1 MSAPVSARP
10 DFTRLAPAAG
20 SRVVVVGGCGGIGR
34 AVVSACLDCDLKTAV
49 LDLPTSLAHFP
60 VPNGVIGLSLD
71 ARDPKQIAQRFAEL
85 DARWGGLDSMIH
97 LSGFSPHPTPL
108 EDITPEIW
116 DEVLEVNLR
125 SLYLSARAAL
135 PMLRK
140 AGGGSIVTTAS
151 GLAVNLEK
159 GVSPYAASKAGIIAL
174 TKALAKENAP
184 LIRANSVAPSPIDT
198 AFLAGG
204 TGRVPP
210 NSPQSGFAEKIGLE
224 RILTTIPMG
233 RIGVPDDVVGPI
245 LFLAGDA
252 SRYMTGQVLYVN
264 GGRIMP

>member
-1 MSAPVSARP
+1 MSPRDLPRP

-20 SRVVVVGGCGGIGR
+20 ARVAVVGGCGGIGR
-34 AVVSACLDCDLKTAV
+34 AVVRACLDCDLKTAV
-49 LDLPTSLAHFP
+49 LDLPASLAQFP
-60 VPNGVIGLSLD
+60 VPNGVVGLALD
-71 ARDPKQIAQRFAEL
+71 ASDPKQVAARFAEL
-85 DARWGGLDSMIH
+85 DAKWDGLDSMIH
-97 LSGFSPHPTPL
+97 LSGFSPQPTPL
-108 EDITPEIW
+108 DDITPAIW
-116 DEVLEVNLR
+116 DEVMGVNLR
-125 SLYLSARAAL
+125 SVYLSARAAL
-135 PMLRK
+135 PMMRK

-151 GLAVNLEK
+151 GLAINLEK

-204 TGRVPP
+204 TGRVPA
-210 NSPQSGFAEKIGLE
+210 NSMESGFAEKIGLE

-245 LFLAGDA
+245 LFLAGGA

-264 GGRIMP
+264 GGRITP

>member
-1 MSAPVSARP
+1 MTSPTLPRP
-10 DFTRLAPAAG
+10 DFTRLAPKAG
-20 SRVVVVGGCGGIGR
+20 SRVVVIGGCGGIGR
-34 AVVSACLDCDLKTAV
+34 AVVRACVDCDLKTAV
-49 LDLPTSLAHFP
+49 LDLPASLEQFP
-60 VPNGVIGLSLD
+60 VPAGVIGLPLD
-71 ARDPKQIAQRFAEL
+71 ARDASQIARRFGEL
-85 DARWGGLDSMIH
+85 DARWGGIDSLIH
-97 LSGFSPHPTPL
+97 LSGFSPQPTPL
-108 EDITPEIW
+108 DAIAPELW

-135 PMLRK
+135 PMLRE

-184 LIRANSVAPSPIDT
+184 LIRANSVAPSPVDT

-233 RIGVPDDVVGPI
+233 RIGVPDDIVGPI

-252 SRYMTGQVLYVN
+252 ARYMTGQVLYVN
-264 GGRIMP
+264 GGRVTP

>member
-1 MSAPVSARP
+1 MSARTLPRP
-10 DFTRLAPAAG
+10 DFSRLAPAPGTRIA
-20 SRVVVVGGCGGIGR
+20 VIGGCGGIGR
-34 AVVSACLDCDLKTAV
+34 AVVRACVDCDLRTAV
-49 LDLPTSLAHFP
+49 LDLPASIAQFP
-60 VPNGVIGLSLD
+60 VPNAVSALALD
-71 ARDPKQIAQRFAEL
+71 ASDPAQVAARFAEL
-85 DARWGGLDSMIH
+85 DRLWGGLDVLIH
-97 LSGFSPHPTPL
+97 LAGFSPPPTPL
-108 EDITPEIW
+108 DDITPEIW
-116 DEVLEVNLR
+116 DEVMGVNLR

-135 PMLRK
+135 PLMRK

-184 LIRANSVAPSPIDT
+184 LIRANAVAPSPVDT

-204 TGRVPP
+204 TGRGVASD
-210 NSPQSGFAEKIGLE
+210 NESGFAEKIGLD

-233 RIGVPDDVVGPI
+233 RIAVPDDVVGPMM
-245 LFLAGDA
+245 FLAGDA

>member
-1 MSAPVSARP
+1 MSARTLPRP

-20 SRVVVVGGCGGIGR
+20 ARVVVVGGCGGIGR
-34 AVVSACLDCDLKTAV
+34 AVVRACLDCDLRTAV
-49 LDLPTSLAHFP
+49 LDLPASLAQFP
-60 VPNGVIGLSLD
+60 VPNGVIGLALD
-71 ARDPKQIAQRFAEL
+71 ASDPKQVAARFAEL
-85 DARWGGLDSMIH
+85 DALWDGLDAMIH
-97 LSGFSPHPTPL
+97 LSGFSPQPTPL
-108 EDITPEIW
+108 DDITPEIW
-116 DEVLEVNLR
+116 DEVMGVNLR
-125 SLYLSARAAL
+125 SVYLSARAAL
-135 PMLRK
+135 PMMRK

-151 GLAVNLEK
+151 GLAINLEK

-184 LIRANSVAPSPIDT
+184 LIRANAVAPSPVDT

-204 TGRVPP
+204 TGRVPA
-210 NSPQSGFAEKIGLE
+210 NSMDSGFAEKIGLE

-245 LFLAGDA
+245 LFLAGAA

-264 GGRIMP
+264 GGRITP